1 MEHTLYPIRFKP
13 IYKELIWGG
22 EKLREEYGKSD
33 APKMTGESWEIS
45 MVEDNISVVSNGFL
59 KGNTLQEI
67 IEIYM
72 GDMVGESIFEKHG
85 SFFPILIKFIHSND
99 NLSIQ
104 VHPDD
109 TYAEEHHGENGKTEM
124 WYILEA
130 EKDSKL
136 IAGFNQDTDREG
148 FLKGL
153 KEDSLVDMMNFEPVK
168 KGDVLFMPTG
178 RIHAL
183 GPGIVLAE
191 IQQTS
196 DMTYRIYDWG
206 RTGPD
211 GERRELHLDHAVNVM
226 DYTRQKEYKTPYTPL
241 LNSSVRVADCPYF
254 TTQYIEFDQPVD
266 KDYMLIDSFVIY
278 MCMEGKVD
286 IHYPGGDAEVL
297 QKGDTILIP
306 AAIKELAL
314 IPSEKSILLEIFMIP
329 SA

>member
-1 MEHTLYPIRFKP
+1 MENTLYPIRFKP

-22 EKLREEYGKSD
+22 EKLREEYGKTD
-33 APKMTGESWEIS
+33 APKNTGETWEIS

-59 KGNTLQEI
+59 KGNTLEEI
-67 IEIYM
+67 IETYL
-72 GDMVGESIFEKHG
+72 GDMVGDSIYDRYG
-85 SFFPILIKFIHSND
+85 NFFPILIKFIHSND

-109 TYAEEHHGENGKTEM
+109 KYAMEHHGENGKTEM

-136 IAGFNQDTDREG
+136 IVGFNQDTDREG

-153 KEDSLVDMMNFEPVK
+153 KEGTLVDMMNFEPVE

-211 GERRELHLDHAVNVM
+211 GTPRELHIDHALNVM
-226 DYTRQKEYKTPYTPL
+226 DYTRQKNYKTPYTPL
-241 LNSSVRVADCPYF
+241 LNSSVSLADCPYF

-266 KDYMLIDSFVIY
+266 KDYNLIDSFVIY

-286 IHYPGGDAEVL
+286 IHYPGGEPVVL

-306 AAIKELAL
+306 AALKELSL
-314 IPSEKSILLEIFMIP
+314 VPSEKSTLLEIFMLSKP
-329 SA
+329 

>member
-1 MEHTLYPIRFKP
+1 MEKKLYPIRFKP

-22 EKLREEYGKSD
+22 EKLREDYGKSD
-33 APKMTGESWEIS
+33 APEKTGESWEIS
-45 MVEDNISVVSNGFL
+45 MVKDNISVVANGFL
-59 KGNTLQEI
+59 KGNSLEEI
-67 IEIYM
+67 TEVYM
-72 GDMVGESIFEKHG
+72 GDMVGDAIYEKFG

-109 TYAEEHHGENGKTEM
+109 SYAEEHHGENGKTEM
-124 WYILEA
+124 WYILDA
-130 EKDSKL
+130 EKGSKL
-136 IAGFNQDTDREG
+136 IAGFNQNTDREG
-148 FLKGL
+148 FLKSL
-153 KEDSLVDMMNFEPVK
+153 KDDTILDLMNFEPVK
-168 KGDVLFMPTG
+168 KGDILFIPTG

-206 RTGPD
+206 RTDKD
-211 GERRELHLDHAVNVM
+211 GNSRELHIDHGVEVM
-226 DYTRQKEYKTPYTPL
+226 DFTLHKNYLTPYTPL

-266 KDYMLIDSFVIY
+266 KDYNLIDSFVIY
-278 MCMEGKVD
+278 MCMEGNVD
-286 IHYPGGDAEVL
+286 IHYPGGDSECI

-306 AAIKELAL
+306 AAIKELSL
-314 IPSEKSILLEIFMIP
+314 VPQEKSILLEIFMIP
-329 SA
+329 R

>member
-1 MEHTLYPIRFKP
+1 MEKTLYPIRFKP

-22 EKLREEYGKSD
+22 EKLREEYGKKD

-59 KGNTLQEI
+59 KDNTLEEI
-67 IEIYM
+67 TEIYM
-72 GDMVGESIFEKHG
+72 GDMVGDGIYVKFG

-124 WYILEA
+124 WYIMEA
-130 EKDSKL
+130 EKDAKL
-136 IAGFNQDTDREG
+136 IAGFNKNTNRED
-148 FLKGL
+148 FLKSL
-153 KEDSLVDMMNFEPVK
+153 KEGTVLDLMNFEPVD

-206 RTGPD
+206 RTDKD
-211 GERRELHLDHAVNVM
+211 GNPRELHIDHGVEVLDFTLHEN
-226 DYTRQKEYKTPYTPL
+226 YKTPYTSL

-266 KDYMLIDSFVIY
+266 KDYNFIDSFVIY
-278 MCMEGKVD
+278 MCMEGRVD
-286 IHYPGGDAEVL
+286 IHYPGGVAETI
-297 QKGDTILIP
+297 QKGDTIMIP
-306 AAIKELAL
+306 AALKELSL
-314 IPSEKSILLEIFMIP
+314 IPQEKSILLEIYIIP
-329 SA
+329 R

>member
-1 MEHTLYPIRFKP
+1 M
-13 IYKELIWGG
+13 
-22 EKLREEYGKSD
+22 REEYGKSD

>member
-1 MEHTLYPIRFKP
+1 MEKTLYPIRFKP

-22 EKLREEYGKSD
+22 ERLREEYGKKD

-59 KGNTLQEI
+59 KGNSLEEI
-67 IEIYM
+67 TEVYM
-72 GDMVGESIFEKHG
+72 GDMVGDAIYEKFG
-85 SFFPILIKFIHSND
+85 TFFPILIKFIHSND

-109 TYAEEHHGENGKTEM
+109 AYAKEHHGDVGKTEM

-136 IAGFNQDTDREG
+136 IAGFKRNTDREG
-148 FLKGL
+148 FLKSL
-153 KEDSLVDMMNFEPVK
+153 KDGTVVDLMNFEAVK
-168 KGDVLFMPTG
+168 KGDILFIPTG

-206 RTGPD
+206 RTDKD
-211 GERRELHLDHAVNVM
+211 GNPRELHIDHGLEVM
-226 DYTRQKEYKTPYTPL
+226 DFTLQENYLTPYKPL
-241 LNSSVRVADCPYF
+241 LNNSVRVADCPYF

-266 KDYMLIDSFVIY
+266 KDYNFIDSFVIY
-278 MCMEGKVD
+278 MCMEGKVN
-286 IHYPGGDAEVL
+286 IHYPGGNAETI
-297 QKGDTILIP
+297 QKGDTIMIP
-306 AAIKELAL
+306 AALKELSL
-314 IPSEKSILLEIFMIP
+314 IPQQKSTILEIFMIP
-329 SA
+329 R